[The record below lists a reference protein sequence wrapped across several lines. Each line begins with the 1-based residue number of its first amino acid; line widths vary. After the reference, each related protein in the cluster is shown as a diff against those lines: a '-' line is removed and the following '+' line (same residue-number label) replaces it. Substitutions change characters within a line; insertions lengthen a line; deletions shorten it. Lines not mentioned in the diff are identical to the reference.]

1 MHLIKKLI
9 LEDLSNLEEIIYDSE
24 ERNIYIILEK

>member
-24 ERNIYIILEK
+24 ERKIYIILEK